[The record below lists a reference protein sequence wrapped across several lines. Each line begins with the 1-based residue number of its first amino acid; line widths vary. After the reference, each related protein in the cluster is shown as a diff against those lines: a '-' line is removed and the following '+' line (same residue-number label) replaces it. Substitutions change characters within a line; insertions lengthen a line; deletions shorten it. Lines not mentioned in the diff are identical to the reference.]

1 MEIHGRE
8 INFLRTTLAA
18 CEIGDMCPDG
28 DISKIGALFSGK
40 SSVVTKNMAW
50 IMVHL
55 NNGYEMSK
63 HFEDTDYEMHPVS
76 FDELMCLDHDVF
88 TALFEE
94 ATEVHFFVGRAMNPA
109 HQNPAMSL
117 DLSIKLQIVERIA
130 SNLRALGRNVTVEY
144 Y

>member
-18 CEIGDMCPDG
+18 CEIGDMCPNG

-94 ATEVHFFVGRAMNPA
+94 ATKSFYADR
-109 HQNPAMSL
+109 Q
-117 DLSIKLQIVERIA
+117 
-130 SNLRALGRNVTVEY
+130 TVEVEPSKSKKKTKETSE
-144 Y
+144 

>member
-1 MEIHGRE
+1 MP
-8 INFLRTTLAA
+8 IN
-18 CEIGDMCPDG
+18 
-28 DISKIGALFSGK
+28 
-40 SSVVTKNMAW
+40 
-50 IMVHL
+50 
-55 NNGYEMSK
+55 NNFNIE
-63 HFEDTDYEMHPVS
+63 
-76 FDELMCLDHDVF
+76 
-88 TALFEE
+88 LFEE